1 MFFEW
6 FNRPAITPERNDI
19 GLIAELRCY
28 WEALRPEGAIPHRN
42 QIDPRGFG
50 EALEH
55 CVLVE
60 SVAPGMARVRIA
72 GKVFSEL
79 MGMDIRAMPLSCLFM
94 GDARPQLQADL
105 TNLFS
110 RGTALTLR
118 MDAAQGLGR
127 PPLKAQLQLLPL
139 IGSTGRVDLALG
151 CIELTGQLG
160 QQMRRF
166 NIRASHHQNLVPQDS
181 IIPAFPLGQPE
192 SFAEPLA
199 GPSLPPAPRPAAP
212 RAMPSPRSMQ
222 AARNHLRVISEN
234 RAIAPRGQDDT
245 RARSNFLKLV

>member
-6 FNRPAITPERNDI
+6 FNRPSITPERNDI

-55 CVLVE
+55 CVLIE

-151 CIELTGQLG
+151 CIELTGQMG

-166 NIRASHHQNLVPQDS
+166 NIRASHHQNLVAQDS
-181 IIPAFPLGQPE
+181 IIPAFPLSPPE
-192 SFAEPLA
+192 SFAQRPSL
-199 GPSLPPAPRPAAP
+199 SLPPAPRPAAP
-212 RAMPSPRSMQ
+212 RAMPLQ

-234 RAIAPRGQDDT
+234 SAIAPRGQDGS

>member
-6 FNRPAITPERNDI
+6 FNRPSITPERNDI

-28 WEALRPEGAIPHRN
+28 WEALRVDGAIPHRN

-50 EALEH
+50 EALEN

-72 GKVFSEL
+72 GKVFTEL

-118 MDAAQGLGR
+118 VDAAQGLGR
-127 PPLKAQLQLLPL
+127 PPLRGQLQLLPL
-139 IGSTGRVDLALG
+139 IGATGRVDLALG
-151 CIELTGQLG
+151 CIELSGQMG

-181 IIPAFPLGQPE
+181 ILPAFPITQPE
-192 SFAEPLA
+192 SFSDLPRI
-199 GPSLPPAPRPAAP
+199 SLPTPRSMP
-212 RAMPSPRSMQ
+212 RAM
-222 AARNHLRVISEN
+222 AAQGPRNHLRVISEN
-234 RAIAPRGQDDT
+234 SAISPRPESDGRD
-245 RARSNFLKLV
+245 RSSFLKLV